1 MGSRTRMWS
10 GVALLVIAG
19 LLLPV
24 AVVATWTARTVTDTS
39 AFVERV
45 APVASA
51 PEVQAFLEEQA
62 VEQVRTGLEQQVAPR
77 VGSSIDELALPDPV
91 KDLLRN
97 VAASLGGAVDSAVRR
112 VAERVVRAPEFQS
125 AFDSALT
132 TAHAELV
139 STLDGESD
147 AVVTEDGTVSIKL
160 ATVGNSVRAQLV
172 DAGYTFVDRLPTL
185 QASVPIASVEQ
196 LETWQ
201 GYYAALKALV
211 WLGPVLVLLFLAVGA
226 WLVRDLA
233 VAGLW
238 FAGTAL
244 LALVGVTVGVRA
256 AVSTASSGLADPL
269 AADAA
274 RAVVDT
280 MTDTLSRNA
289 IVVGIVVILVLAACA
304 FVAARR
310 RLAPVTPAG

>member
-1 MGSRTRMWS
+1 MGSRTRRWV
-10 GVALLVIAG
+10 GVVLLVIAG

-24 AVVATWTARTVTDTS
+24 AVVATWAARTVTDTS

-45 APVASA
+45 GPVASA
-51 PEVQAFLEEQA
+51 PEVQTFLEEQA
-62 VEQVRTGLEQQVAPR
+62 VDQVRTAVENEVAPQ
-77 VGSSIDELALPDPV
+77 VSSSIDGLALPDPV
-91 KDLLRN
+91 KNLLRN
-97 VAASLGGAVDSAVRR
+97 AAASLGGAVDSTVRNI
-112 VAERVVRAPEFQS
+112 AERVVRAPEFQG

-132 TAHAELV
+132 SAHAELV
-139 STLDGESD
+139 SVLEGDSR
-147 AVVTEDGTVSIKL
+147 AVVTQDGTVSIKL

-172 DAGYTFVDRLPTL
+172 DAGYSFVDRLPTL

-196 LETWQ
+196 LQAWQ
-201 GYYAALKALV
+201 GYYAALKVLV
-211 WLGPVLVLLFLAVGA
+211 WLGPLLVLLFLVLGA

-233 VAGLW
+233 VAGVW

-256 AVSTASSGLADPL
+256 VVSSATSGLADPA

-280 MTDTLSRNA
+280 MTDTLTRNA
-289 IVVGIVVILVLAACA
+289 TVVGIVGIVLLAGCA
-304 FVAARR
+304 FFAARR
-310 RLAPVTPAG
+310 RLTPAEAA